1 MHVKRKFTYL
11 TMTNNM
17 VVTFLSKVKIVLQS
31 QVCSYSLIFISIL
44 FIVML
49 IAFTVN
55 IIEYHNS
62 FKTFLLV
69 IHEYSFYLFVS
80 TTTVKTVVMMFTNY
94 LLWSLMAKVGYFH
107 KIILPYSYEK
117 LTCFVFFSMSK
128 QKPFP
133 LEHNL
138 LFCVHYYF
146 QKTVVV
152 YLN

>member
-1 MHVKRKFTYL
+1 MHEKRKFTYL

-17 VVTFLSKVKIVLQS
+17 VVTFLSKVKIVLKS
-31 QVCSYSLIFISIL
+31 QVCSYSLMFISIVYRNSSNHIIFSQKNRL
-44 FIVML
+44 FDYDSL
-49 IAFTVN
+49 FIAFTVN
-55 IIEYHNS
+55 IVEWPNS

-117 LTCFVFFSMSK
+117 LMYSASFSMSK

-133 LEHNL
+133 I
-138 LFCVHYYF
+138 
-146 QKTVVV
+146 
-152 YLN
+152 

>member
-1 MHVKRKFTYL
+1 M

-17 VVTFLSKVKIVLQS
+17 VVTFLSKVKIVSILS
-31 QVCSYSLIFISIL
+31 VFILFYICSYFDYRNAYWLK
-44 FIVML
+44 
-49 IAFTVN
+49 VN

-146 QKTVVV
+146 QKNCCC
-152 YLN
+152 LFKLI